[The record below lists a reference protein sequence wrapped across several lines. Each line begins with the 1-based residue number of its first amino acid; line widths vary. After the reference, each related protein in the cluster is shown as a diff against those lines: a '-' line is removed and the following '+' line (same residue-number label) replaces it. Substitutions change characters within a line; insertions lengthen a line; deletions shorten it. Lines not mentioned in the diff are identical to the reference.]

1 MTATHSEPTT
11 PVNHPEVDA
20 HSIRH
25 VLEYYQEQ
33 EWTDG
38 LPVAPVTESIVA
50 EFLATTPKHPEDVL
64 FEKPHL
70 NRQLNVRYAA
80 INAALAGCKPEYF
93 PVVVA
98 AWEGIAQEPNPKGGI
113 WQSTT
118 GTAPFTVVNGPIR
131 HRLEINSQGNIFGS
145 GHRANAT
152 IGRAIRLGLINVFG
166 LQPHKLDQA
175 TQATPAKYTAVIG
188 ENEEQ
193 SPWSPLHT
201 EYGFNPEDDVV
212 TSFVIRSVMHIEA
225 RHTQLPEQLALDFV
239 DSITRTGA
247 FIHEYTHTLLVVAP
261 EHAALFATAGWDKE
275 DLRNFIF
282 QHAVRSR
289 TEFAAVGKDAVSHH
303 SRWRMASDHPDAVG
317 DTASGSENPDLVPAL
332 TNPQAVQIMVAG
344 ANNAG
349 VSALVEVFGL
359 HARQRPSSYS
369 VVERS
374 D

>member
-1 MTATHSEPTT
+1 MTAAPLAVTASPA
-11 PVNHPEVDA
+11 PPEVDVT
-20 HSIRH
+20 SIRKI
-25 VLEYYQEQ
+25 LEYYQEQ

-38 LPVAPVTESIVA
+38 LPVAPVTESVVE
-50 EFLATTPKHPEDVL
+50 EFLATTPKAPDQVL

-70 NRQLNVRYAA
+70 NRQLTVRYAA
-80 INAALAGCKPEYF
+80 INSALAGCKPEYF

-98 AWEGIAQEPNPKGGI
+98 AWEGIAQEPNPKKGI

-118 GTAPFTVVNGPIR
+118 GTAPFTVVNGAVR
-131 HRLEINSQGNIFGS
+131 ERLNINSQGNIFGS

-152 IGRAIRLGLINVFG
+152 IGRAIRLALINVFG

-193 SPWSPLHT
+193 SPWPPLHT
-201 EYGFNPEDDVV
+201 EYGFKPEDDVV

-225 RHTQLPEQLALDFV
+225 RHTQLPEQLALDLA

-247 FIHEYTHTLLVVAP
+247 FIHEYTHALLVVAP
-261 EHAALFATAGWDKE
+261 EHADLFADAGWSKD

-282 QHAVRSR
+282 QHAVRPR
-289 TEFAAVGKDAVSHH
+289 AEFAAVGKDAVSHH
-303 SRWRMASDHPDAVG
+303 SRWRLASDHPDAVG
-317 DTASGSENPDLVPAL
+317 DIASESDNPEQVPAL

-349 VSALVEVFGL
+349 VSAVVEVFGL

-369 VVERS
+369 AVAYS
-374 D
+374 G